1 MAAKNKESKESK
13 KRKRS
18 LVPNNNE
25 ADNKVSKKPKTPPPT
40 TKDPKKPFDA
50 NKRKPFKTSNWKKS
64 EAAKTLKKPKT
75 KREGRLQAKE
85 LAEDRKKKRKRHYT
99 LEQELGKLW
108 EKMRRHNIAK
118 EERSKLV
125 SGALQKM
132 KGKIPEIAGS
142 HVSSRVLQ
150 TCVKHASHA
159 ERDAVYEELRP
170 HFLML
175 ANNTYAVHLVKKM
188 LDTASKTQLADF
200 ISSLHGH
207 VARLLRSKVGSM
219 VIEHVYQLGNASEK
233 GKLLIELY
241 STELQL
247 FKDLV
252 SIKESRLVDIIP
264 KLGLQRA
271 SVVRYMSS
279 VIQPILEKDIVDHS
293 ILHRALLEFF
303 SIADRTSAAEVI
315 QKLSGPLL
323 VRVIGT
329 KDGSKVGIL
338 CVKHG
343 SAKERKKIIKG
354 MKGLVGN
361 IVHDQYGS
369 LVLVCILSTVD
380 DTKLVTKEIIREL
393 MIDMKKLVL
402 DKSGRCMLLQL
413 LHPNHPRY
421 FTPDDQASL
430 NLCIP
435 SLKAGSEVDSV
446 IDMQNATSEVDKP
459 GDKEPSNDEEVT
471 EDEIRGNVSQDENL
485 PVVGGKKDPSL
496 RRQELLLQS
505 GLAESLV
512 TTCIQSAAELLESK
526 FGKEVLYEVATGGEG
541 GILNLTLNDK
551 IEELH
556 GAIAS
561 LAALPKSDEAS
572 KEHVLENFH
581 SSRTIRRLVLDCPA
595 FASTLWKSALEG
607 RCEEWAH
614 GHRLD
619 IFGLILTYFSAITH
633 YAEPGHGII
642 LDIAFPDCSCKVV
655 NAFLESSDSR
665 TSTLAKGE
673 LQPLLDQGIL
683 KMPETKDDEKES

>member
-1 MAAKNKESKESK
+1 MAEKSKESKESK
-13 KRKRS
+13 KRKRP
-18 LVPNNNE
+18 LGPNNSE
-25 ADNKVSKKPKTPPPT
+25 ADNKVPKKPKTPPPT
-40 TKDPKKPFDA
+40 TKDPKKPFNS
-50 NKRKPFKTSNWKKS
+50 NKPKPFKSSNLKKS
-64 EAAKTLKKPKT
+64 ETAKT
-75 KREGRLQAKE
+75 
-85 LAEDRKKKRKRHYT
+85 KKKRKRHYT

-108 EKMRRHNIAK
+108 EKMRRHNIAND
-118 EERSKLV
+118 ERSKLV
-125 SGALQKM
+125 SEALQKM
-132 KGKIPEIAGS
+132 KGKISEIAGS
-142 HVSSRVLQ
+142 HVSSR
-150 TCVKHASHA
+150 TCVKHTSQAK
-159 ERDAVYEELRP
+159 RDAVYEELHP

-188 LDTASKTQLADF
+188 LDTASKMQLADF
-200 ISSLHGH
+200 ISTLHGH
-207 VARLLRSKVGSM
+207 VARLLCSKVGSV
-219 VIEHVYQLGNASEK
+219 VIEHVYQLGNASQK

-241 STELQL
+241 STELRL

-252 SIKESRLVDIIP
+252 SMKESRLVDIIP
-264 KLGLQRA
+264 KLGLQQA

-329 KDGSKVGIL
+329 KNGSKIGIL

-393 MIDMKKLVL
+393 ITDMKKLVL
-402 DKSGRCMLLQL
+402 DKCGRRVLLQL
-413 LHPNHPRY
+413 LHPNHPHY

-435 SLKAGSEVDSV
+435 SFKAGSEVYFDV
-446 IDMQNATSEVDKP
+446 DMQNATSDADKL
-459 GDKEPSNDEEVT
+459 GDKEPCNDEEGT
-471 EDEIRGNVSQDENL
+471 EHETRGNIRQDENL

-496 RRQELLLQS
+496 RRRELLLES

-512 TTCIQSAAELLESK
+512 TTCIENAAELLESK
-526 FGKEVLYEVATGGEG
+526 FGKEILYEVATGGEG
-541 GILNLTLNDK
+541 GILNPTLNDK

-581 SSRTIRRLVLDCPA
+581 SSRTIRRLVLDCLA
-595 FASTLWKSALEG
+595 FASTFWKLALEG
-607 RCEEWAH
+607 RCEKWAH
-614 GHRLD
+614 GH
-619 IFGLILTYFSAITH
+619 
-633 YAEPGHGII
+633 
-642 LDIAFPDCSCKVV
+642 SCKVV
-655 NAFLESSDSR
+655 NAFLESSDFR
-665 TSTLAKGE
+665 TRELAKGE
-673 LQPLLDQGIL
+673 LPPLLHQGFL
-683 KMPETKDDEKES
+683 KMPRDKGR